1 MSPAER
7 IQRISVRQ
15 SARRARERA
24 GLPRRRY
31 RCSACDAEGHRR
43 DRCEV
48 RDLFLWTNGEDFVVA
63 KSAARAAQIWNDP
76 ISDDF
81 ADLRSS
87 ESQWEMVI
95 ERLPV
100 FYLLGEP
107 KKQSLRAWIRM
118 FGSEGL
124 FAGADRALDPER
136 SWEL

>member
-7 IQRISVRQ
+7 IHQISVRQ

-87 ESQWEMVI
+87 ERDWEMVS
-95 ERLPV
+95 ERSPV
-100 FYLLGEP
+100 FYLRGEP
-107 KKQSLRAWIRM
+107 KKQLARAWIRM
-118 FGSEGL
+118 FGGEGL
-124 FAGADRALDPER
+124 FADTDRCLDPER
-136 SWEL
+136 AWEL